1 MTETATRA
9 EDRALLLT
17 PVVPDPSGVG
27 LARRAWRWAAEL
39 AAAGPLEIV
48 VVSTHPIPPH
58 HHALPGTLRTIRVS
72 PPAIA
77 PRHLADWIDPNETLA
92 RTLVEP
98 SLPPPRRIL
107 VFRLYLHDVAACL
120 PPAWRERAEIDC
132 DDWESATRF
141 SLARIALRLGR
152 WRVAWS
158 NVRGALR
165 YAAVEREVLSAYRTV
180 HLSAREDAERLGRG
194 IAGTTIAVTPNL
206 VAPVDGLVPREPPAE
221 GGTVLFVGTL
231 DYLPNEDA
239 VRWLG
244 AAIAP
249 RLRRLMPSVRIVV
262 AGRAPEDLR
271 KRMALD
277 GIEHLSAPDDLREAY
292 AAAGVAIAPLRGG
305 GGTKLKVLEAWLHG
319 RPIVATSHALRGLSA
334 VPDRHALVADD
345 ADALAMA
352 CARVLRDPLLARRL
366 AAEGAAHLR
375 AVFLI
380 PAP

>member
-1 MTETATRA
+1 MSETTSRA

-17 PVVPDPSGVG
+17 PVVPNPSGVG

-39 AAAGPLEIV
+39 AAEGPLEIV

-58 HHALPGTLRTIRVS
+58 HHALPGTVRTIRVS
-72 PPAIA
+72 PPPIA
-77 PRHLADWIDPNETLA
+77 PRHLTDWIDPDETLA
-92 RTLVEP
+92 RALVDP
-98 SLPPPRRIL
+98 SLPPPRRVL

-120 PPAWRERAEIDC
+120 PPAWLGVAEIDC

-141 SLARIALRLGR
+141 SLARIALHLGR

-158 NVRGALR
+158 NARGALR
-165 YAAVEREVLSAYRTV
+165 YASIERDVLGAYRTV
-180 HLSAREDAERLGRG
+180 HLSAREDAERLGRRL
-194 IAGTTIAVTPNL
+194 AGATVAATPNL
-206 VAPVDGLVPREPPAE
+206 IAPIDGLAPHAPPTDD
-221 GGTVLFVGTL
+221 GTVLFVGTL

-249 RLRRLMPSVRIVV
+249 RLRRLMPNVRIVV

-271 KRMALD
+271 RRMALD
-277 GIEHLSAPDDLREAY
+277 GIEHLCAPDDLREAY
-292 AAAGVAIAPLRGG
+292 AEAGVVIAPLRGG

-319 RPIVATSHALRGLSA
+319 RPVVATSHALRGLSA

-345 ADALAMA
+345 ADALATA

-375 AVFLI
+375 AAFLI
-380 PAP
+380 PTP

>member
-1 MTETATRA
+1 MTETAPRA

-72 PPAIA
+72 PPATA
-77 PRHLADWIDPNETLA
+77 PRRLTDWIDPDETLA
-92 RTLVEP
+92 RTLVDA
-98 SLPPPRRIL
+98 SFPPPRRIL

-120 PPAWRERAEIDC
+120 PPTWRERAEIDC
-132 DDWESATRF
+132 DDWESATRL

-158 NVRGALR
+158 NARGALR

-194 IAGTTIAVTPNL
+194 IAGTTVAVTPNL
-206 VAPVDGLVPREPPAE
+206 IAPVDGLVPRDPPTD

-249 RLRRLMPSVRIVV
+249 RLRRLIPSVRIVV

-271 KRMALD
+271 RRMALD

-292 AAAGVAIAPLRGG
+292 AEAGVAIAPLRGG

-345 ADALAMA
+345 ADALATA

-366 AAEGAAHLR
+366 ADEGAARLR
-375 AVFLI
+375 AAFLI